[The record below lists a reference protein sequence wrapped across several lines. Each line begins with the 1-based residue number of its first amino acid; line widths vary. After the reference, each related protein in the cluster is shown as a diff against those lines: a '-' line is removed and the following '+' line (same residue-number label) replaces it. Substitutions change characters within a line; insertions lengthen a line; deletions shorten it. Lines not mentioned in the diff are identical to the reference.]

1 MAARKE
7 ILFEG
12 YFYDVTDF
20 IRKHPGGTVI
30 EYYTEKGED
39 GTIAIRQFHKRSAE
53 KVRLMMNTLEKR
65 PASDGEIGLDPDVLK
80 KNRSLTEDFTKLH
93 LELEREGYFDPS
105 YMQSLVRLMEMLFWA
120 VVGLMLYYNQKHL
133 LGVIALT
140 LARIRTG
147 FMVHE
152 LGHNSYTGS
161 PKVDRVLGI
170 ILQGMMV
177 GLSVGRWKRLH
188 NRHHAMPQRLHH
200 DVDLETM
207 PLFAYNKKVVRKPSD
222 GKRFHIQYQAYLFAF
237 DCILVA
243 LLWMLYQYPKFMFK
257 NRNYLEIFCVASH
270 GVIFYHLGFWPWIVS
285 AWFGSFYMLLT
296 FSMNHT
302 FLPVTA
308 EPTHW
313 VEYAFHH
320 SANLESTPWCDWA
333 TGHLNYQIEHH
344 LFPTMPNFRLPFIS
358 DRVKKLA
365 QKYNL
370 PYSICS
376 YSDGVYKTFKNMSDV
391 SKEVSA

>member
-120 VVGLMLYYNQKHL
+120 VVGLTLFSKQKI
-133 LGVIALT
+133 VFAMAAIT
-140 LARIRTG
+140 LARIRAA
-147 FMVHE
+147 FLVHE
-152 LGHNSYTGS
+152 LGHNSYTGN
-161 PKVDRVLGI
+161 PKIDRVLGTL
-170 ILQGMMV
+170 LQGIIV

-207 PLFAYNKKVVRKPSD
+207 PMVAFNKKVVRKSAD
-222 GKRFHIQYQAYLFAF
+222 GKRFNIQYQAYLFVVGSG
-237 DCILVA
+237 LVA
-243 LLWMLYQYPKFMFK
+243 LVSQFYQYPKFMFK
-257 NRNYLEIFCVASH
+257 QRNYLEMVCIALH
-270 GVIFYHLGFWPWIVS
+270 GVFLYHIGFWPWFLS
-285 AWFGSFYMLLT
+285 GWGGSFYMLLT
-296 FSMNHT
+296 FAMNHT

-365 QKYNL
+365 QKHNL
-370 PYSICS
+370 PYTVCS
-376 YSDGVYKTFKNMSDV
+376 YSEGVYKTFKNMSEV
-391 SKEVSA
+391 SKELSA